1 MGEKTVE
8 EEEEVESDEIDGTCC
23 SLDDPVVFIVLQ
35 QLNNWS

>member
-23 SLDDPVVFIVLQ
+23 SLVFILR